1 MNIKEAIC
9 LCRSTSRLNRRFIA
23 LIAMIVLSCQYM
35 QALDTGSRQYEP
47 EGKKEN
53 TDPLSAFYSHGLPHD
68 AYPAA
73 YNGSDIPYAQLSPKK
88 KQDYLAMS
96 CLQSGSGAFG
106 TYYFFTQPIT
116 NSDGDSDE
124 TYYNIYMFDNSSKV
138 LTKIFSHHVDTY
150 TKMQIDNIS
159 WDYDIK
165 TFNKPY
171 ISKSGAKGMLRIK
184 KATPVVVLSC
194 TDRGITPHASPLTV
208 IINPTAHKHKVLTEK
223 FLGFVS
229 IDDNTLMVAE
239 QGLTKRIIL
248 TTSTVAVNKDLPTP
262 KGADIFYR
270 TYLTPSINIYSTTGV
285 KIGSNSLPT
294 DEVDCL
300 R

>member
-1 MNIKEAIC
+1 MNIKEAIS
-9 LCRSTSRLNRRFIA
+9 LCRSKLRLNRRFIA
-23 LIAMIVLSCQYM
+23 LIAMTVLSCQYI
-35 QALDTGSRQYEP
+35 QALDTGSTQYGP
-47 EGKKEN
+47 EGKTIN

-73 YNGSDIPYAQLSPKK
+73 YNGRDIPYAQLSPKK

-96 CLQSGSGAFG
+96 CLQSGSEAFG

-150 TKMQIDNIS
+150 TEMQVDDIS

-171 ISKSGAKGMLRIK
+171 ISK
-184 KATPVVVLSC
+184 
-194 TDRGITPHASPLTV
+194 
-208 IINPTAHKHKVLTEK
+208 
-223 FLGFVS
+223 
-229 IDDNTLMVAE
+229 
-239 QGLTKRIIL
+239 
-248 TTSTVAVNKDLPTP
+248 
-262 KGADIFYR
+262 
-270 TYLTPSINIYSTTGV
+270 
-285 KIGSNSLPT
+285 
-294 DEVDCL
+294 
-300 R
+300 

>member
-1 MNIKEAIC
+1 MNIKEAIS
-9 LCRSTSRLNRRFIA
+9 LCRSKLRLNRRFIA
-23 LIAMIVLSCQYM
+23 LIAMTVLSCQYI
-35 QALDTGSRQYEP
+35 QALDTGSKQYGP
-47 EGKKEN
+47 EGKTIN
-53 TDPLSAFYSHGLPHD
+53 TDPLSVFYSHGLPHD

-88 KQDYLAMS
+88 KQDYLTMS

-106 TYYFFTQPIT
+106 TYYFFTQPTT

-150 TKMQIDNIS
+150 TEMQIDNIS

-208 IINPTAHKHKVLTEK
+208 IINP
-223 FLGFVS
+223 
-229 IDDNTLMVAE
+229 
-239 QGLTKRIIL
+239 
-248 TTSTVAVNKDLPTP
+248 
-262 KGADIFYR
+262 YR
-270 TYLTPSINIYSTTGV
+270 T
-285 KIGSNSLPT
+285 
-294 DEVDCL
+294 
-300 R
+300 

>member
-1 MNIKEAIC
+1 M
-9 LCRSTSRLNRRFIA
+9 S
-23 LIAMIVLSCQYM
+23 Q
-35 QALDTGSRQYEP
+35 RQ
-47 EGKKEN
+47 KEN
-53 TDPLSAFYSHGLPHD
+53 IDPLSAFYSHGLPHD

-150 TKMQIDNIS
+150 TEMQIDNIS

-165 TFNKPY
+165 TLTNHTFPSRARKVCY
-171 ISKSGAKGMLRIK
+171 VLK
-184 KATPVVVLSC
+184 KQL
-194 TDRGITPHASPLTV
+194 L
-208 IINPTAHKHKVLTEK
+208 L
-223 FLGFVS
+223 
-229 IDDNTLMVAE
+229 
-239 QGLTKRIIL
+239 
-248 TTSTVAVNKDLPTP
+248 
-262 KGADIFYR
+262 
-270 TYLTPSINIYSTTGV
+270 
-285 KIGSNSLPT
+285 
-294 DEVDCL
+294 
-300 R
+300 